1 MDQAGYWCRKTVTI
15 LGSEQLRLAYSHEMD
30 LRRQYQLKVLL
41 TGSTATLE
49 AEYREGDGRPRPE
62 ALESKSQGFFS
73 GLRLPTDWLTC
84 DLVRGLGLQGFTSCL
99 GQVEKFLQ
107 VRPQ

>member
-15 LGSEQLRLAYSHEMD
+15 LGSEQLRLAYSQEMD

-49 AEYREGDGRPRPE
+49 AETVLVLDAGKEMGGQGQRP
-62 ALESKSQGFFS
+62 
-73 GLRLPTDWLTC
+73 
-84 DLVRGLGLQGFTSCL
+84 
-99 GQVEKFLQ
+99 
-107 VRPQ
+107 